1 MDRWMSKRFF
11 PGFEGLPASVCWK
24 KFLKWQCA
32 DGMGSGNTDLSMYSR
47 FVLATPFGVASP
59 AGESDL
65 RRPPTIAGAAKRIH
79 GLPRVIARGRTRW
92 LVISKLGP
100 VPDPGIRPI
109 MQ

>member
-1 MDRWMSKRFF
+1 
-11 PGFEGLPASVCWK
+11 
-24 KFLKWQCA
+24 
-32 DGMGSGNTDLSMYSR
+32 MGSGNTDLSMYSR
-47 FVLATPFGVASP
+47 FVLATPFGVASS

-65 RRPPTIAGAAKRIH
+65 RRPAAKRIH
-79 GLPRVIARGRTRW
+79 GLPRVIARGPTRL

>member
-11 PGFEGLPASVCWK
+11 PGFEGLSASVCWK

-47 FVLATPFGVASP
+47 FVLATPFGVASS

-79 GLPRVIARGRTRW
+79 GLPRVIARQW
-92 LVISKLGP
+92 VLGDFETGSGAHP
-100 VPDPGIRPI
+100 
-109 MQ
+109 